1 MALLGQHQRL
11 QNRLLPR
18 QPQLVLRPLGLGL
31 HKDGR
36 VRPMLRPRPQPLL
49 LGADGR
55 KGSGNQREI
64 WPFRMI
70 SVSVV
75 IIVHSLT
82 VAAVA
87 DAADAADGGCSAVAA
102 AVAAAVLVAAGS
114 AVAADS

>member
-70 SVSVV
+70 SVSVIIV

-82 VAAVA
+82 VAAV
-87 DAADAADGGCSAVAA
+87 ADGGCSAVAA
-102 AVAAAVLVAAGS
+102 AVAAAADVLVAAGS